1 MPDLMRKKTTGGRG
15 NKEGGMEIR

>member
-1 MPDLMRKKTTGGRG
+1 MRKKTTGGRG